1 MKKLLTKRA
10 AACALSLTLLTSGIA
25 AGAANLSDS
34 TLSSARQGTA
44 PFAASGEMG
53 RIGSLSELFGGM
65 VRGGQSGLMPGGMG
79 GMNGAGGQVVSTATS
94 AGEIVAGATTNSAAA
109 LTADMVNAET
119 ITMTD
124 ENSTVKISE
133 SGTYIVTGSCADGSI
148 TVKKGTTGVVLVLKD
163 LTLTSTSGAPLAIN
177 KASEVRVIVSGT
189 VTLTDAEDPADEES
203 SDAAVADAYDGAAIR
218 VKADT
223 SAYISGGGTLILNG
237 TAKNGIKAGDNT
249 ALVIDGPTV
258 KISATNDGINGNYD
272 IALLSGNIT
281 VSAGDDAVHAD
292 RILTV
297 GTESGGPTLTVE
309 KSTEGLEGCVV
320 NLAGGSVSVKSTDD
334 AINATDSDG
343 VYDLTPSINLTGAEV
358 SLNCSADGLD
368 SNGTVNLISGSLSVK
383 SATTGGDGAIDCD
396 GAVYIADDFD
406 ASGLTS
412 TAMGGFGGMGG
423 MLPGT
428 NGTSV
433 PGTNGGM
440 TAPDGSSGFGG
451 RTAPDAVTG
460 ATPDQQQGQI
470 PQQGMLPGTQQGQTP
485 QKGMMPGMQQGQM
498 PQQGMLPGISGSDTQ
513 APFGGMNN
521 GRGMFG
527 GPMNGGFG
535 GMMPG
540 MNGGAPALGTQQ
552 GRLPQSGM
560 QQGQMSPFGGM
571 QQVSPF
577 SGQVQTEAF
586 FAAR

>member
-25 AGAANLSDS
+25 AGAAGFTPSVGSASRLSTAPYALSGAAAQQGS
-34 TLSSARQGTA
+34 TLSG
-44 PFAASGEMG
+44 
-53 RIGSLSELFGGM
+53 IFGGM

-79 GMNGAGGQVVSTATS
+79 GMKGAGGQVVSTATS
-94 AGEIVAGATTNSAAA
+94 AGEIVAGSTTNSAAS

-133 SGTYIVTGSCADGSI
+133 SGTYIVTGSCSDGSI

-177 KASEVRVIVSGT
+177 KESEVRVIVSGT

-218 VKADT
+218 VKADA

-258 KISATNDGINGNYD
+258 KISATNDGINGSYD
-272 IALLSGNIT
+272 IALLSGVLT

-297 GTESGGPTLTVE
+297 GTESGGPDLAIE

-343 VYDLTPSINLTGAEV
+343 VYDLTPSINLTGADADV
-358 SLNCSADGLD
+358 NCSADGLD
-368 SNGTVNLISGSLSVK
+368 SNGNVNLISGSLSVK
-383 SATTGGDGAIDCD
+383 SANNGGDGAIDCD
-396 GAVYIADDFD
+396 GAIYIADGFD

-412 TAMGGFGGMGG
+412 TAMGGFGGMCG
-423 MLPGT
+423 MLPGGST
-428 NGTSV
+428 ATDGTTVPGGSGDATA
-433 PGTNGGM
+433 PGTNGG
-440 TAPDGSSGFGG
+440 SSFGG
-451 RTAPDAVTG
+451 RTVPGRSGDASAPDAVTG
-460 ATPDQQQGQI
+460 ATPDQQQGQ
-470 PQQGMLPGTQQGQTP
+470 
-485 QKGMMPGMQQGQM
+485 M
-498 PQQGMLPGISGSDTQ
+498 PQQGMMPGGSGSDAQT
-513 APFGGMNN
+513 PFGGMNI

-527 GPMNGGFG
+527 GRMNGGFG
-535 GMMPG
+535 GMTPG